1 MYVFLEMNGEQ
12 VQRVSNNFCHDSKA
26 HFQNQSKFEIKQ
38 TSSGKTK
45 QSVKQTASAFT
56 STKCDNTPNE
66 NLRRK
71 MGVVRTWKKCK

>member
-1 MYVFLEMNGEQ
+1 MKGEQ
-12 VQRVSNNFCHDSKA
+12 VQRANNNFCHNGKA
-26 HFQNQSKFEIKQ
+26 HFQNQSKFKIEQ
-38 TSSGKTK
+38 NSPGKTK

-56 STKCDNTPNE
+56 STKCGNTPNE